1 MWPTGNKTTTALV
14 VKPSKG
20 FSFGLRFLLWF
31 CCGESATSVRLMA
44 TSFAPRLVITSAE
57 RLRAAFAES
66 IHRDIYGITLQ
77 YDRITDAG
85 LALLLPDLERCAN
98 LHELDLTGND
108 LTSASLPAV
117 RAIILACPTL
127 IRFHLNKAGFTCSG
141 ANKFSAT
148 DALFVLKE
156 ALTHKTLHHLSFI
169 KRNAIPEL
177 HGVYI
182 AHRHPEEVIPAE
194 REQEFLENLREISFH
209 LVPTLTDADFGRIF
223 PRLLACKNLILL
235 RCRHK
240 GSKHDLTCRSGP
252 LLARLIRE
260 CPRLNNLDIAQGN
273 IAGDIWPSVICPLM
287 ERMSLEHVSIF
298 THGEKLQEVDAVSIF
313 FLCLGAQKVDP
324 DAWKAIPEYEARFKR
339 IRSLAIGSK
348 DDMDSRVL
356 KEFSLSRASPAMSL
370 CINLST
376 FRLSRYTFTGDESS
390 LSFLPQ
396 LRTLANLTIDT
407 CTNLS
412 LHNLVLAFGGARLMV
427 LKGLVLNHNFLN
439 DADGASVGIIIA
451 SCPQLSFFDASTG
464 NLFSRAIYPAIARVI
479 KANRL
484 LREVYVTNQ
493 KVVWPVNDLP
503 ELRRI
508 ASELSELSDDVKPAV
523 RVAVT
528 VEPPVL
534 VDPAEAHLP
543 NLLALAIEAHDGD
556 PVAVAESKAEPDLPS
571 DAPSAVPSGGPSDV
585 RSDVQSGVQ
594 SVPCALELALDWSEL
609 EE

>member
-209 LVPTLTDADFGRIF
+209 LGTPFYFGGDG
-223 PRLLACKNLILL
+223 RLFWPILL
-235 RCRHK
+235 VVHVFDSADAYRCR
-240 GSKHDLTCRSGP
+240 L
-252 LLARLIRE
+252 
-260 CPRLNNLDIAQGN
+260 
-273 IAGDIWPSVICPLM
+273 WPHFSSPTRV
-287 ERMSLEHVSIF
+287 
-298 THGEKLQEVDAVSIF
+298 QE
-313 FLCLGAQKVDP
+313 L
-324 DAWKAIPEYEARFKR
+324 
-339 IRSLAIGSK
+339 
-348 DDMDSRVL
+348 
-356 KEFSLSRASPAMSL
+356 
-370 CINLST
+370 
-376 FRLSRYTFTGDESS
+376 
-390 LSFLPQ
+390 
-396 LRTLANLTIDT
+396 
-407 CTNLS
+407 
-412 LHNLVLAFGGARLMV
+412 
-427 LKGLVLNHNFLN
+427 
-439 DADGASVGIIIA
+439 
-451 SCPQLSFFDASTG
+451 
-464 NLFSRAIYPAIARVI
+464 
-479 KANRL
+479 
-484 LREVYVTNQ
+484 
-493 KVVWPVNDLP
+493 
-503 ELRRI
+503 
-508 ASELSELSDDVKPAV
+508 
-523 RVAVT
+523 
-528 VEPPVL
+528 
-534 VDPAEAHLP
+534 DPAEMPPQRL
-543 NLLALAIEAHDGD
+543 EARL
-556 PVAVAESKAEPDLPS
+556 DLPIWPAAGAS
-571 DAPSAVPSGGPSDV
+571 DTRMPTTQQLGH
-585 RSDVQSGVQ
+585 RTRKY
-594 SVPCALELALDWSEL
+594 CWRHLAFRHLSTDGAHVS
-609 EE
+609 